1 MSEETKM
8 ADSPVEIT
16 PPGSPTGGTPLSART
31 VRGAKRT
38 KKTEKALKE
47 LKKTTAVSS
56 GRLPVRESTRL
67 EDGGLLSS
75 DEEDGDGEVSKGDT
89 IRVKVVWKVAA
100 SCYTG
105 EYGKN

>member
-16 PPGSPTGGTPLSART
+16 PSGSPTGGTPLSART

-38 KKTEKALKE
+38 KKTKKALAQ
-47 LKKTTAVSS
+47 LKKTIASS
-56 GRLPVRESTRL
+56 GKLPMRESARL
-67 EDGGLLSS
+67 EVGGLLSS